1 MKIASAVG
9 VLSTPLVGRFKS
21 GQKDGQKW
29 DQSSMYDSAEKS
41 QARPGSFLD
50 LVGGAIQSRGQ
61 AFGELELEI

>member
-1 MKIASAVG
+1 MGKNGINPQCMI
-9 VLSTPLVGRFKS
+9 LLKKP
-21 GQKDGQKW
+21 
-29 DQSSMYDSAEKS
+29 